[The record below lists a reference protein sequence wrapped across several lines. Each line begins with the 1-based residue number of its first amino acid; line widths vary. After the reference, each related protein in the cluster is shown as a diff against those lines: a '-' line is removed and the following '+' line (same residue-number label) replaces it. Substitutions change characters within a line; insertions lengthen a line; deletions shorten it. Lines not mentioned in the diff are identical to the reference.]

1 MEKLNS
7 IFVIMAAFVRD
18 WLKALDVNVIVS
30 DVVMALVYFVA
41 AIIFVLLNALI
52 LVWMERRVAGYFQE
66 RLGPNRIGP
75 FGLLQTLNDTIK
87 LLGKEA
93 IMPKA
98 ADKWV
103 YKLAPIL
110 IFTTATL
117 LYAVIP
123 YGKGMT
129 AIDINV
135 GLFYFIA
142 ISSTTTI
149 ALLMAGWSSNNK
161 YSLLGGM
168 RTVAQ
173 MISYE
178 IPLVFSALG
187 VVMLVGSLNLSDI
200 VNAQKH
206 MWFILLQPVAFLIFF
221 IAGTAELNRAPFDLP
236 EGEQE
241 LVAGYHTEYTGMK
254 FALFF
259 LAEYANL
266 VSISALCTTL
276 FLGGWQGPFFP
287 SWIWFVLKVYFLIF
301 VFMWVRWTYPRIRID
316 HMMKFN
322 WKFLLP
328 LSIANIL
335 VTGIGVKLYQ
345 YWQVIGR

>member
-1 MEKLNS
+1 MEMLNN
-7 IFVIMAAFVRD
+7 IFVLIAAFVKN
-18 WLKALDVNVIVS
+18 WLLGMEVNTIVTN
-30 DVVMALVYFVA
+30 VAMGLLYFVG

-66 RLGPNRIGP
+66 RRGPNRIGP
-75 FGLLQTLNDTIK
+75 FGLLQTLNDTVK
-87 LLGKEA
+87 LIGKED
-93 IMPKA
+93 IMPRA

-103 YKLAPIL
+103 WKIAPIA
-110 IFTTATL
+110 IFTTATM

-129 AIDINV
+129 AMDSNV
-135 GLFYFIA
+135 GLFYFLA
-142 ISSTTTI
+142 ISSTSTI
-149 ALLMAGWSSNNK
+149 ALLMAGWGSNNK

-178 IPLVFSALG
+178 IPLIFSTLG
-187 VVMLVGSLNLSDI
+187 VVMLVGSLKLQDI
-200 VNAQKH
+200 VQAQNH
-206 MWFILLQPVAFLIFF
+206 MWFILLQPVAFVIFF

-241 LVAGYHTEYTGMK
+241 LVAGFHTEYTGMK

-287 SWIWFVLKVYFLIF
+287 SWIWFVVKVYILIF
-301 VFMWVRWTYPRIRID
+301 IFMWVRWTYPRIRID
-316 HMMKFN
+316 HMMRFN

-335 VTGIGVKLYQ
+335 VTGIGIKIYQ
-345 YWQVIGR
+345 YYQLLWR